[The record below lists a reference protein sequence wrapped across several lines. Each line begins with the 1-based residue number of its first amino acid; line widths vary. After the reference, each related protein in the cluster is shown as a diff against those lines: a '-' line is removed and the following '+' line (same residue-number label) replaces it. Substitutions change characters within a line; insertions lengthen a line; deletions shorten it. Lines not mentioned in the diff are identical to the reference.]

1 MRRPVNIYLV
11 GPMGAGKSTIG
22 RQLARDLQLEFYDTD
37 QEIEARTG
45 ADVAWIFDVEGED
58 GFRKREKSII
68 HELTELQG
76 IVLAT
81 GGGAILEP
89 ENRSRLAA
97 RGTVVYLTVSVDQ
110 QMKRT
115 ARDKKRPSLKPLLES
130 DDPKANFEIQMR
142 ERDLMYREIADVM
155 VATDARTVK
164 AVSNEILA
172 FIERD
177 TL

>member
-1 MRRPVNIYLV
+1 MRRPVNVYLV

-22 RQLARDLQLEFYDTD
+22 RQLARDLQLDFYDTD

-68 HELTELQG
+68 HELTELTG

-81 GGGAILEP
+81 GGGAIIEP

-97 RGTVVYLTVSVDQ
+97 RGTVVYLTVSVEQ

-115 ARDKKRPSLKPLLES
+115 ARDKKRPSLRPLLES

-142 ERDLMYREIADVM
+142 ERDLLYREIADVM

-164 AVSNEILA
+164 TVSNEILT